1 MIVSGSRS
9 PNSRAGYNRD
19 QERGRATTLPP
30 IDQRNSAFADR
41 RWFVDAARSVVARP
55 ARESPGMAL
64 NAIPFCAV
72 QPHAQIPY
80 HDLEAIRQSA

>member
-1 MIVSGSRS
+1 VRPDALGTHARHL
-9 PNSRAGYNRD
+9 NGLRC
-19 QERGRATTLPP
+19 
-30 IDQRNSAFADR
+30 FADR